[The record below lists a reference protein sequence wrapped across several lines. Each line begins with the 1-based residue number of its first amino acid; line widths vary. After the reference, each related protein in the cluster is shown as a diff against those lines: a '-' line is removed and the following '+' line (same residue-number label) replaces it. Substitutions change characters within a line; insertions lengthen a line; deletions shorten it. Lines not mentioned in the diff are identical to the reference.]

1 MTKLDF
7 DHDSKRKG
15 DYPIRIG
22 HYQKQKSHHQ
32 IAFCHDSKRKSDY
45 PIGIGH
51 YQKQKGIN
59 KV

>member
-32 IAFCHDSKRKSDY
+32 IAFGHDS
-45 PIGIGH
+45 
-51 YQKQKGIN
+51 
-59 KV
+59 